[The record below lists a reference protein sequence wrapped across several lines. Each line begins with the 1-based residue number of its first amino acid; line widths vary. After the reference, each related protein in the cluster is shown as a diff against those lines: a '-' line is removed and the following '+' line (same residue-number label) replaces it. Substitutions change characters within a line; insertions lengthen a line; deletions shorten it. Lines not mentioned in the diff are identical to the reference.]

1 LSTFLVVFA
10 KSSRDFEFFI
20 LFFAKYMASIV
31 VILAIMLYNNR
42 VIILWRIR

>member
-10 KSSRDFEFFI
+10 KSSRDFEFFYFI
-20 LFFAKYMASIV
+20 LREIYGSIV
-31 VILAIMLYNNR
+31 VILAIMLYNNM